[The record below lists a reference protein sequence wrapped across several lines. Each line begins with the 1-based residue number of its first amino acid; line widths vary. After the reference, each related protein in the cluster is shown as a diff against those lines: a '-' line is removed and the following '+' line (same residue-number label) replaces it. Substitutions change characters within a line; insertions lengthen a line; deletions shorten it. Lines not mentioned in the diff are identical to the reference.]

1 MIYKCLSLFNLLPT
15 SMPHIWLIAA
25 DWLEEE
31 GLDVTASVFRE
42 NKFRLEIEDIKD
54 FLFDSGFGFGFGDGD
69 GDGDGYGGGDGWGNG
84 ITDGSGFGNADG
96 VGWGNAHG
104 FGDGSGHGN
113 GFGDS
118 GMEMAIAMAEAMHME
133 DGIKINNISL
143 IDMSMFIV
151 AMVVVMVMIIKA
163 VIAEAVVMTMKMG
176 KIK

>member
-118 GMEMAIAMAEAMHME
+118 GMEMAIAMAEA
-133 DGIKINNISL
+133 
-143 IDMSMFIV
+143 
-151 AMVVVMVMIIKA
+151 
-163 VIAEAVVMTMKMG
+163 
-176 KIK
+176 